1 MSKTEEKT
9 KYLVGIYDDDEKLLH
24 AVEKIRG
31 RGYEID
37 DVFTPFPVHGL
48 DHALG
53 YRDSRLPDVAFVFG
67 ALGCTIALV
76 MMTYMYTFDWRVNVG
91 GKPVFPF
98 PNFIP
103 ITFELTVLIGSLG
116 MVGTYLFV
124 NRLSPAIKPE
134 VVDPRQTD
142 DRFVMVIKAKD
153 ELESY
158 NSEVFAAYKETG
170 AIETREQMLV
180 GKWYNI

>member
-1 MSKTEEKT
+1 MSKKEKT
-9 KYLVGIYDDDEKLLH
+9 KFLVGIYNDDEKLMH
-24 AVEKIRG
+24 AVEQIRG

-48 DHALG
+48 EHALG

-67 ALGCTIALV
+67 ALGATIAV
-76 MMTYMYTFDWRVNVG
+76 SMMTYMYTFDWPVNVG
-91 GKPVFPF
+91 GKPHFPF
-98 PNFIP
+98 PSFIP
-103 ITFELTVLIGSLG
+103 IIFELTVLIASLG

-124 NRLSPAIKPE
+124 NKMSPRVQPE

-142 DRFVMVIKAKD
+142 DRFVVIIKAND
-153 ELESY
+153 ESEGY
-158 NSEVFAAYKETG
+158 NTSVMEAYKQSG
-170 AIETREQMLV
+170 AEETREQMLV